1 MNSQELEFILNS
13 WEPVPGYE
21 GLYEVH
27 RIGKVRSLGF
37 MTPAGYRKGR
47 VLKPAMSAGYPAVSL
62 VKGGVKKT
70 VRLHQIVCE
79 AFHGP
84 APSPKHEVAHV
95 DGVRGHVWAR
105 NLRWATSKENQK
117 DKKLH
122 GTSMQGD
129 KHHQTVIPDMLV
141 PVIATE
147 YVKGSSVYGLKA
159 LAKKYGCSIQPI
171 HSIVTGKRM
180 IAEVSL

>member
-13 WEPVPGYE
+13 WVPVPGYE

-37 MTPAGYRKGR
+37 KTLAGYRKGR
-47 VLKPAMSAGYPAVSL
+47 VLKPTMSVGYPAVSL
-62 VKGGVKKT
+62 VKDGIKKT
-70 VRLHQIVCE
+70 VRLHQIMCE

-95 DGVRGHVWAR
+95 DGIRTHVWAR
-105 NLRWATSKENQK
+105 NLRWATRKENHQ
-117 DKKLH
+117 DKKAH
-122 GTSMQGD
+122 GTNAQGD
-129 KHHQTVIPDMLV
+129 RHGRVVVPDALV
-141 PVIATE
+141 PMIAAE
-147 YVKGSSVYGLKA
+147 YVKGSSDFGLKA

-171 HSIVTGKRM
+171 HDIVTGQRM
-180 IAEVSL
+180 IAEVSP